1 MRQCALTIL
10 TQDNPAELWHLR
22 HWLQFWQLRTWIHHN
37 LCDLPFRSDTGQY
50 LQFLRCLFV
59 CLFDSSPKLGQLYQF
74 LGKRWILGIKSVGPY
89 STFIRISLLSLLAIH
104 ICCSLSILFCQSQK
118 DSQHWVRTKKSQSHR
133 EEGGRQGLPGK
144 PHCGRTCLNA
154 VSRDVHSH
162 ILRGASWCYC
172 LASNPLFQIL
182 SQLRNYA
189 DNSVSLKGIVH
200 QFFFRCSNLIFWIVM
215 GCGIADFVRRG
226 L

>member
-1 MRQCALTIL
+1 M
-10 TQDNPAELWHLR
+10 
-22 HWLQFWQLRTWIHHN
+22 
-37 LCDLPFRSDTGQY
+37 
-50 LQFLRCLFV
+50 FV
-59 CLFDSSPKLGQLYQF
+59 CLIPKLGQLYQF

-89 STFIRISLLSLLAIH
+89 STFIRISLLSLLAVH
-104 ICCSLSILFCQSQK
+104 ICCSLSILFCQSHKKTQ
-118 DSQHWVRTKKSQSHR
+118 RTGRGQKKSQSHR

-162 ILRGASWCYC
+162 ILRDASWCYC

-189 DNSVSLKGIVH
+189 DKSVSLKGIVH

-215 GCGIADFVRRG
+215 GCGIGDFVRRG